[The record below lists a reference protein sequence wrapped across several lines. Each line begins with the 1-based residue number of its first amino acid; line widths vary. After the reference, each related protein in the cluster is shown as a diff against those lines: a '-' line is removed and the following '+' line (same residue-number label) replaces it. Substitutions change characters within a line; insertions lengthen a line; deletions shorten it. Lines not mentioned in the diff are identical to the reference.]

1 MRNFILTV
9 LLIVLPLFSKAQTTN
24 LGIQFSDAIIARYQP
39 TIDALNHKGLDHTNS
54 IVLHG
59 MEKIYLKTKKP
70 EYLSYIKDFVD
81 SFVDKNGNVK
91 GLKTELDGIHPG
103 VLCLFLFE
111 VTKEEKYKI
120 AATNIKNFILGTSEK
135 PSLFNKT
142 PDGGYWH
149 KNNDHYQDIM
159 TIDGVYMANPFLLKY
174 GIMFGDSE
182 SVNVALFQTF
192 LAASRMFNIET
203 HLPYHGWDY
212 KINKSWANPI
222 TGTATEVWSRNVG
235 WFSMALVDMLEYLP
249 ATHKDYE
256 KLLYLYQQLAI
267 GIKNTQN
274 SKDNLWCQLINHKES
289 VDNYTETSGS
299 GMIIYALKK
308 GLNNKWLNQSYN
320 LIADNG
326 WSGFKKYIAI
336 YSDGK
341 HQIKSFCP
349 GMGIK
354 NNAKEYLAV
363 RPVDCP
369 SDSFKNQPHGYC
381 AVLMAASVMEGK

>member
-1 MRNFILTV
+1 MRKFLLLT
-9 LLIVLPLFSKAQTTN
+9 LLIFFPLLAKAQTTN
-24 LGIQFSDAIIARYQP
+24 FGVQFSDAIIARYQP
-39 TIDALNHKGLDHTNS
+39 TIDVFAHKGWDHINS

-59 MEKIYLKTKKP
+59 IEKTYSKTKNPVYLK
-70 EYLSYIKDFVD
+70 YIKDFVD
-81 SFVDKNGNVK
+81 TFVDEKGNIK
-91 GLKTELDGIHPG
+91 ELKPELDGIHPG
-103 VLCLFLFE
+103 ILCLFLYE
-111 VTKEEKYKI
+111 TTKEEKYKI
-120 AATNIKNFILGTSEK
+120 AATNMKNYLLGTNAV
-135 PSLFNKT
+135 PTPFHKT

-149 KNNDHYQDIM
+149 KNNDHYQDVM

-174 GIMFGDSE
+174 GVIFSDSE
-182 SVNVALFQTF
+182 SIDTALFQTF

-212 KINKSWANPI
+212 QKNKSWASPI

-249 ATHKDYE
+249 VTHKEYK

-274 SKDNLWCQLINHKES
+274 NKDALWCQLINHKELA
-289 VDNYTETSGS
+289 DNYTETSGS

-308 GLNNKWLNQSYN
+308 GLDNKWLDESYT
-320 LIADNG
+320 LVVENG
-326 WSGFKKYIAI
+326 WKGFKKYIAV

-341 HQIKSFCP
+341 PQVKSFCP

-354 NNAKEYLAV
+354 DNFKEYLAV

-369 SDSFKNQPHGYC
+369 SDTSKNQPHGYC
-381 AVLMAASVMEGK
+381 AVLMAASVMEK